1 MSFPYSLY
9 YESAADNISYVNSC
23 SVNHPSLFPQRWIV
37 VPIALLVPMI
47 ILIGFLTVVLAAN
60 KVNPMQVL
68 ANDLE
73 LILLAAFLL
82 TGLVAGFL
90 VHARRA

>member
-1 MSFPYSLY
+1 MGSKIAC
-9 YESAADNISYVNSC
+9 AAFKRCRIPPLLHISE
-23 SVNHPSLFPQRWIV
+23 WIV

-82 TGLVAGFL
+82 TGLVGGFL